1 MPFLIPDV
9 VERLDPQDPVVP
21 VVFDSPHSGNVY
33 PDDFGHSLAMEK
45 VRRSE
50 DAFIDDLYRWAPSRG
65 AVLVRAL
72 FPRSYID
79 PNRAPDDIDP
89 GMLASAWPRPV
100 KPGPKSSLG
109 VGLIPSREPGGLM
122 YRRKLSVEEVQRRI
136 DYYWRRYHEVVQNA
150 LDECHGRFGAVW
162 HLNCHS
168 MPAMSTE
175 VSPEGPGVPR
185 PDICLGDRDG
195 TTCDPHFTAAVAE
208 AFRKFGY
215 QVTVN
220 DPYKGVELVHRYS
233 DPGNGRH
240 SLQIEINR
248 ALYMDEDR
256 IEKNGGF
263 AAMEKNVA
271 AVIGTICEFAVAS
284 HDPARGRSAN

>member
-1 MPFLIPDV
+1 MPFLIPGV
-9 VERLDPQDPVVP
+9 VERFDPQDPVVP

-33 PDDFGHSLAMEK
+33 PDDFGHTLAIGK

-50 DAFIDDLYRWAPSRG
+50 DAFIDDLYKLAPSQG
-65 AVLVRAL
+65 AVLIRAL

-79 PNRAPDDIDP
+79 PNRAADDIDP
-89 GMLASAWPRPV
+89 HMLASEWPGRV
-100 KPGPKSSLG
+100 NPGPKSNLG
-109 VGLIPSREPGGLM
+109 VGLIPRREPGGLM
-122 YRRKLSVEEVQRRI
+122 YQRKLNVEEVQRRI
-136 DYYWRRYHEVVQNA
+136 DCYWRPYHDAVRNA
-150 LDECHGRFGAVW
+150 LDECHARFGAVW
-162 HLNCHS
+162 HVNCHS

-195 TTCDPHFTAAVAE
+195 ASCDPRFTVSVAE
-208 AFRKFGY
+208 AFRAFGY
-215 QVTVN
+215 QVSIN

-233 DPGNGRH
+233 DPANGRH
-240 SLQIEINR
+240 SLQIEVNR

-263 AAMEKNVA
+263 TTMEKNI
-271 AVIGTICEFAVAS
+271 AVIIRAICAFAVARR
-284 HDPARGRSAN
+284 DSA